1 MVFIK
6 SFIIEKKGGGTE
18 GNNGKKTAANL
29 EKNLIRSINSLQ
41 DSSSPFPWS

>member
-6 SFIIEKKGGGTE
+6 AFIIEKKEGGRLKE
-18 GNNGKKTAANL
+18 RNGKKTVPNH

-41 DSSSPFPWS
+41 DSSSPVP